1 MMKRLLLSLALLLS
15 VTSVNAAPPL
25 SLEELLNRVQAGR
38 IQDNKEAAARETRFR
53 NNKAQRQSMLND
65 TIAER
70 ARQEQRSERLEAA
83 FKKNEEEL
91 NALRERL
98 AEELGDLKEL
108 FGVIQQ
114 TAGEAEA
121 NFKTSI
127 TSAQYAGRSEKLSA
141 MAQKMGQSNELISM
155 EDIENL
161 WFELQREMTEQ
172 GKVVRFSAPVSE
184 VSGEKEDRSVTRV
197 GVFNVV
203 SDGKFLNYTE
213 GTGLSE
219 LARQPKGRYL
229 SQAEDLED
237 ADAGD
242 LVSFS
247 LDPTQGQL
255 LGALVESP
263 GLFERINQGGVVG
276 YIIILMG
283 LIALVIAIRKIIDLT
298 AVEKRVNIQAQ
309 NVKQASVGNPLGRI
323 LKVYHD
329 NPKSDPES
337 MELKLGEAIMKE
349 TPKLNSWLMFL
360 KIIAVVAP
368 LMGLLGTV
376 TGMIQTFQSITL
388 FGSGDPK
395 LMAGGISQALVTTV
409 LGLCV
414 AIPTVLL
421 HTAASARAKRIQE
434 VLEEQ
439 SAGMIAEQVERH
451 SKKK

>member
-1 MMKRLLLSLALLLS
+1 MKRVLLVLTLFVLSLS
-15 VTSVNAAPPL
+15 NVQAAPAL
-25 SLEELLNRVQAGR
+25 SLDELLKKVQSGR
-38 IQDNKEAAARETRFR
+38 IQDNKEAASREARFR
-53 NNKAQRQSMLND
+53 NNKGQRQSMLND
-65 TIAER
+65 MIAER

-83 FKKNEEEL
+83 FKTNEEEL

-127 TSAQYAGRSEKLSA
+127 TSAQFDGRSEKLSA

-172 GKVVRFSAPVSE
+172 GKVVRFNAPVSE
-184 VSGEKEDRSVTRV
+184 VSGEKADRSVTRI

-203 SDGKFLNYTE
+203 SDGKFLNYAE

-229 SQAEDLED
+229 SQASDLEG
-237 ADAGD
+237 AGSGE

-276 YIIILMG
+276 YIIICMG
-283 LIALVIAIRKIIDLT
+283 LIALVIAIRKIINLT
-298 AVEKRVNIQAQ
+298 AVEKRVKIQAQ

-451 SKKK
+451 SK